1 MKEHLQKIASLFAD
15 IAKAAKDGDSASL
28 IAKLEE
34 AAPAIEAAT
43 TEAGVADET
52 ATTQET
58 EIQKMQGELTEI
70 KKWADMYVSAESFA
84 KLLADVKAVTDK
96 VTGLE
101 TIAKTVEDLGTKV
114 ETIAK
119 TSTGSKQVEG
129 TEGGTPIAK
138 TVLGGLAERLG

>member
-1 MKEHLQKIASLFAD
+1 MKEHLQKIASLYAD
-15 IAKAAKDGDSASL
+15 IAKAAKEGDNTTL

-34 AAPAIEAAT
+34 AGTAIETAT

-52 ATTQET
+52 ATTQAT
-58 EIQKMQGELTEI
+58 EIEKMQGELTEI

-84 KLLADVKAVTDK
+84 KLLADVKSVTDK

-101 TIAKTVEDLGTKV
+101 TVVKTVEDLGAKV

-119 TSTGSKQVEG
+119 TSVGSKQVEG
-129 TEGGTPIAK
+129 QGVTPIAK
-138 TVLGGLAERLG
+138 TVLGWLAARL

>member
-1 MKEHLQKIASLFAD
+1 MKEHLQKIASLFAE
-15 IAKAAKDGDSASL
+15 IAKAAKDGDSATL

-34 AAPAIEAAT
+34 AAPAIETAT
-43 TEAGVADET
+43 TEAGVSDATAET
-52 ATTQET
+52 QTT
-58 EIQKMQGELTEI
+58 EIQKMQGELSEI

-119 TSTGSKQVEG
+119 TSTGSKQVDSPEG
-129 TEGGTPIAK
+129 TSITK
-138 TVLGGLAERLG
+138 TSVLGGLASRL